1 MGQSRFASL
10 VESILNIVIGYG
22 VTVFAQLL
30 IFPLFDIHITLS
42 DNLMIGALFTLVS
55 LVRSYALRRLFN
67 LLQIRKIVP

>member
-1 MGQSRFASL
+1 MGQSRLASL
-10 VESILNIVIGYG
+10 IESALNIVIGYG
-22 VTVFAQLL
+22 VAVLAQLM
-30 IFPLFDIHITLS
+30 IFPLFDIHIALS

>member
-22 VTVFAQLL
+22 VAVFAQLL

-42 DNLMIGALFTLVS
+42 DNLMIGALFTPVS